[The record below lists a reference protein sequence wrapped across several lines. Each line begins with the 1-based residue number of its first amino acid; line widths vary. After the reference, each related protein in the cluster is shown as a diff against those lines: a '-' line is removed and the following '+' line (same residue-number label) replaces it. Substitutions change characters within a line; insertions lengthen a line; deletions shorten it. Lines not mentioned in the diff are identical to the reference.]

1 MAKIQQASEQVI
13 EETTVNPSRPWLRFY
28 QDAVP
33 ASIKYPDVPLHGL
46 LEDSATR
53 YPLRPALVFFDR
65 TINYKELNAAADRFA
80 NGLIRLGLRKGDRV
94 ALVLPNC
101 PQFVIAFYGT
111 LKAGGVVVPTNPL
124 YTERELEFQLKDAGA
139 SIAVTLTKFY
149 PALQAVR
156 ERVGLTHLVV
166 TNIKEYFSPVV
177 RVMFGLAKEK
187 QDGHRV
193 PVAWNGTTHPFAK
206 LATDMSAPGRPEVSP
221 DDLAVLQYTG
231 GTTGTAKGAMLLH
244 RNLVAN
250 AIQVRTWDV
259 DAKDGQD
266 VVLTV
271 LPLFHVYALTV
282 AMNRGL
288 YAGAMLVLLPRYAQH
303 ELLAAIRKYR
313 PTIFPGVPTLYNG
326 ILSAPDLAKYDLS
339 SIRACISGS
348 STLPLAIQERFEA
361 ATGGTMVEGYGLSE
375 ASPVTHCNRFY
386 SKRKPGS
393 IGIPFPDTDARI
405 VDLTT
410 GEQEMPP
417 GEPGELLIRG
427 PQVMKGYWNRPDESG
442 AALDGGWLHTGD
454 IACRDEDGFFYIVD
468 RKKDMIIVGGFNV
481 YPRDIEEVL
490 FQHPKVA
497 DAAAVGLPDEY
508 KGEQVKAYIVLRP
521 GEEATNGEIMQHCIK
536 YLAPYKVPSLIE
548 FRTSLPKTVVGKVVR
563 RVLVEEELS
572 KQSRPDNC

>member
-13 EETTVNPSRPWLRFY
+13 EDIAGDPSRPWLKFY
-28 QDAVP
+28 DESVP
-33 ASIKYPDVPLHGL
+33 KHIQYPDVPLHGL
-46 LEDSATR
+46 LEDSAAR
-53 YPLRPALVFFDR
+53 YSLRPAIAFFDR

-80 NGLIRLGLRKGDRV
+80 SGLIRLGLRKGDRV

-124 YTERELEFQLKDAGA
+124 YTERELEFQLKDAGV

-156 ERVGLTHLVV
+156 EHVGLTHLVV

-177 RVMFGLAKEK
+177 RMVFGLAKEK
-187 QDGHRV
+187 KDGHRV
-193 PVAWNGTTHPFAK
+193 PVAWDQTTHPFAK
-206 LATDMSAPGRPEVSP
+206 LATYMSAPGRPEVGP

-288 YAGAMLVLLPRYAQH
+288 YAGALLVLLPRYVQH
-303 ELLAAIRKYR
+303 EVLAAIKKYH

-326 ILSAPDLAKYDLS
+326 ILNAPDLAKYDLR
-339 SIRACISGS
+339 SIRTCISGS
-348 STLPLAIQERFEA
+348 ATLPRAVQERFEA
-361 ATGGTMVEGYGLSE
+361 ATGGTMVEGYGLTE

-386 SKRKPGS
+386 SRSKPGS

-405 VDLTT
+405 VDPNT
-410 GEQEMPP
+410 GEQEMPL
-417 GEPGELLIRG
+417 GQPGELLIRG
-427 PQVMKGYWNRPDESG
+427 PQVMKGYWNRLDETA
-442 AALDGGWLHTGD
+442 AALEGGWLHTGD

-468 RKKDMIIVGGFNV
+468 RKKDMIIVSGFNV

-497 DAAAVGLPDEY
+497 DAVAVGLPDEY
-508 KGEQVKAYIVLRP
+508 KGERVKAYVVLRP
-521 GEEATNGEIMQHCIK
+521 GEEATVDEIMQHCIK
-536 YLAPYKVPSLIE
+536 NLAPYKVPKAIE
-548 FRTSLPKTVVGKVVR
+548 FRTSLPKTAIGKVLR
-563 RVLVEEELS
+563 RALIEEELGE
-572 KQSRPDNC
+572 